1 MMNER
6 RKKISDI
13 VNRSFAN
20 QSSDTETVLFDK
32 DEIIQEILENLPED
46 WIWFTVNKRMSDAIL
61 PHEEAIYPR
70 YDLIITS
77 KKLVKEQK
85 NTINPYSAAN
95 SEYLYNINIGI
106 NVVPKIPIKNSFK
119 DELVTIAVEVSSCR
133 QLLNFLEEVDS
144 EFGGIKPCKN

>member
-6 RKKISDI
+6 RKKISEI
-13 VNRSFAN
+13 ISRSFAD
-20 QSSDTETVLFDK
+20 QSSDTETVPFDK

-46 WIWFTVNKRMSDAIL
+46 WIWFTVRKRMSLAII
-61 PHEEAIYPR
+61 PDEERDYPV
-70 YDLIITS
+70 YDLVITS

-106 NVVPKIPIKNSFK
+106 NVVPK
-119 DELVTIAVEVSSCR
+119 
-133 QLLNFLEEVDS
+133 
-144 EFGGIKPCKN
+144 